1 MKTSEAFKI
10 ARRHLWS
17 GTGVQ
22 RLGTRYCCL
31 VLDNYVEDE
40 DVADRCK
47 KIIRSLLD
55 GYETLED
62 WLITAEHLPE
72 DYYLSPDED
81 IYNQKIQA
89 TRKAWLDHLIKH
101 YKAIGD

>member
-22 RLGTRYCCL
+22 ILGSRYCCL
-31 VLDNYVEDE
+31 MLDKHVEDE

-47 KIIRSLLD
+47 KIISSLLD
-55 GYETLED
+55 GHETLED
-62 WLITAEHLPE
+62 WLIDADHLPW
-72 DYYLSPDED
+72 DYYLSPDKD
-81 IYNQKIQA
+81 IYVQKIQT
-89 TRKAWLDHLIKH
+89 TRKAWLNHLIEH
-101 YKAIGD
+101 YKALGD